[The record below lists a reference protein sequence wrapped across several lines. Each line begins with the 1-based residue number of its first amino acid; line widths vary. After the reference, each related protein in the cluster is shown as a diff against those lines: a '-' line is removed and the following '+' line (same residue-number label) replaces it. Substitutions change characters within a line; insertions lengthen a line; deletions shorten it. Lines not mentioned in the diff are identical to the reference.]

1 MRGSGTYVHYSE
13 VNWRTLG
20 SLLPYLMEFRGRVLL
35 ALLCLVAAKV
45 ASVGL
50 PFILKEVIDNLDGQR
65 TLEVV
70 AMPLALLVAYGV
82 VRFANVLFG
91 ELRDTL
97 FGRVTE
103 RAMRRVGLKVFSHL
117 HNLDLAFHLNR
128 QTGGLSREIERGV
141 NGISFL
147 MRFMVFNIGPTLLEV
162 GLVIGLL
169 WKNYQGGYALIVFI
183 AVVLYI
189 SFSVVA
195 TEWRTSFVRQMNAAE
210 SASSTRAIDSL
221 INFETVKYFANE
233 QNEADAYDE
242 GLAKWEQARRKN
254 RLSLFALNGGQ
265 SLIIAIAMTSAM
277 VLAASD
283 VLNGAMTLGDF
294 ALINAFMMQVFMP
307 LGFLGFVYREM
318 KGSMA
323 NIEKMFGLL
332 AVAPTVQDKPK
343 ASQLNAHDGSVTFN
357 NVSFRYQAQRPIL
370 TGLSF
375 TAKPMQKVAL
385 VGASGA
391 GKSTISKLLLRFYDV
406 DSGSVEID
414 GQDIRDVSQYSLRKA
429 IGVVPQDTVLFN
441 NTILENVRY
450 GRLDATDAEVMAA
463 LKIAHLEEFVKT
475 LPDGLATKVGERGL
489 KLSGGEKQR
498 VAIARAVLKRPKIM
512 VFDEATSSLDSRSEQ
527 SILAALADVSQ
538 RQTTLVIAHRLSTI
552 VDADQILVI
561 GEGQIIEQGDHHSLL
576 ERDGA
581 YTKLWRF
588 QQNHSVDPI

>member
-1 MRGSGTYVHYSE
+1 MRGSRTHVHFSE

-20 SLLPYLMEFRGRVLL
+20 SLLPYLMEFRGRVGL

-50 PFILKEVIDNLDGQR
+50 PFLLKGVIDNLDGQR
-65 TLEVV
+65 QLEIV
-70 AMPLALLVAYGV
+70 ALPLALLVAYGA

-103 RAMRRVGLKVFSHL
+103 RAMRRIGLKVFSHL
-117 HNLDLAFHLNR
+117 HQLDLAFHLNR

-141 NGISFL
+141 KGISFL

-169 WKNYQGGYALIVFI
+169 WHNYQAGYAMIVAL
-183 AVVLYI
+183 AVFAYVG
-189 SFSVVA
+189 FSVVA
-195 TEWRTSFVRQMNAAE
+195 TEWRTGFVRQMNEAE
-210 SASSTRAIDSL
+210 SASSTRAVDSL

-233 QNEADAYDE
+233 HDEANAYDQ
-242 GLAKWEQARRKN
+242 GLAQWELARRKN

-265 SLIIAIAMTSAM
+265 SLIIAAAMTSAM
-277 VLAASD
+277 VLAAID
-283 VLNGAMTLGDF
+283 VLAGEMTLGDF

-323 NIEKMFGLL
+323 NIEKMFELL
-332 AVAPTVQDKPK
+332 AITPAIADKVDAPELNSEQGKVEFKQVA
-343 ASQLNAHDGSVTFN
+343 
-357 NVSFRYQAQRPIL
+357 FRYQPQRPVL
-370 TGLSF
+370 KSLSF
-375 TAKPMQKVAL
+375 CAEPKQKIAL

-391 GKSTISKLLLRFYDV
+391 GKSTISKLLLRFYEV
-406 DSGSVEID
+406 DQGQVLID
-414 GQDIRDVSQYSLRKA
+414 GQDVRDVSQHSLRKA

-441 NTILENVRY
+441 QSILENVRY
-450 GRLDATDAEVMAA
+450 GRLQASDDEVMQA
-463 LKIAHLEEFVKT
+463 LQVAHLDEFISS
-475 LPDGLATKVGERGL
+475 LPDGVHTQVGERGL

-498 VAIARAVLKRPKIM
+498 VAIARAVLKNPQIM
-512 VFDEATSSLDSRSEQ
+512 IFDEATSSLDSHSEQ
-527 SILAALADVSQ
+527 SILTALAEVSR

-552 VDADQILVI
+552 VDADIILVVDN
-561 GEGQIIEQGDHHSLL
+561 GEIVEQGQHPQLL
-576 ERDGA
+576 AANGA
-581 YTKLWRF
+581 YARLWHF
-588 QQNHSVDPI
+588 QQQSVEAV